1 MIKIPR
7 GTQDILPEDS
17 IKWRYIEN
25 KLDQLMEIYNYQEIR
40 TPIFE
45 STELFARGVGDS
57 TDVVQK
63 EMYTFKDKGDR
74 SLTLRP
80 EGTASV
86 VRSYIEHKMQGNPNQ
101 PVKLY
106 YNGQMLDMNV
116 NKKVDIVNL
125 INLVLKLLVLK
136 TQALMLKY

>member
-45 STELFARGVGDS
+45 STELLLEV
-57 TDVVQK
+57 
-63 EMYTFKDKGDR
+63 
-74 SLTLRP
+74 
-80 EGTASV
+80 
-86 VRSYIEHKMQGNPNQ
+86 
-101 PVKLY
+101 
-106 YNGQMLDMNV
+106 
-116 NKKVDIVNL
+116 
-125 INLVLKLLVLK
+125 LVI
-136 TQALMLKY
+136 QLMLYKRKCTHLKIKVTVA

>member
-45 STELFARGVGDS
+45 STELLLEVL
-57 TDVVQK
+57 VI
-63 EMYTFKDKGDR
+63 
-74 SLTLRP
+74 L
-80 EGTASV
+80 
-86 VRSYIEHKMQGNPNQ
+86 
-101 PVKLY
+101 
-106 YNGQMLDMNV
+106 QM
-116 NKKVDIVNL
+116 
-125 INLVLKLLVLK
+125 
-136 TQALMLKY
+136 

>member
-45 STELFARGVGDS
+45 STELLLEVL
-57 TDVVQK
+57 VIQ
-63 EMYTFKDKGDR
+63 
-74 SLTLRP
+74 
-80 EGTASV
+80 
-86 VRSYIEHKMQGNPNQ
+86 
-101 PVKLY
+101 
-106 YNGQMLDMNV
+106 QMLF
-116 NKKVDIVNL
+116 KRKCIHLKIKVTV
-125 INLVLKLLVLK
+125 
-136 TQALMLKY
+136 A

>member
-1 MIKIPR
+1 MINHHARVFFYFRQGEMSMINIPR
-7 GTQDILPEDS
+7 GTQDILPTES
-17 IKWRYIEN
+17 KKWRYIERR
-25 KLDQLMEIYNYQEIR
+25 LEELMTLYNYEELR

-74 SLTLRP
+74 SITLRP

-86 VRSYIEHKMQGNPNQ
+86 VRSYIE
-101 PVKLY
+101 
-106 YNGQMLDMNV
+106 
-116 NKKVDIVNL
+116 NKNARL
-125 INLVLKLLVLK
+125 C
-136 TQALMLKY
+136 